1 MQPLSLSILVPVYNE
16 QYLVRSSLL
25 RIALLGKS
33 AYLSRI
39 EIIVV
44 DDGSN
49 DSTPHVLEI
58 CRQEFNRND
67 DSQIE
72 WIFLRHEQNLGK
84 GAAIRTALAKATGEI
99 TIIHDADLEY
109 DPQDIPKLLRVF
121 SEHAADAVFGSRF
134 AGSEIRRVLFFRHQL
149 ANKILTS
156 LCNLVTDL

>member
-1 MQPLSLSILVPVYNE
+1 
-16 QYLVRSSLL
+16 
-25 RIALLGKS
+25 
-33 AYLSRI
+33 
-39 EIIVV
+39 

-67 DSQIE
+67 DSQIQ

-156 LCNLVTDL
+156 LCNLVTDLNLTDVWTCYKAVRTDLFKSIPLLSNDFRLEPE